1 MIYWPFPYSI
11 IHLSP
16 SLSLPLS
23 LLQQSATYLQNCTY
37 HKVLLSA
44 ANKSVLRIVS
54 KEIESPLNVLS
65 NGCLGLQYCWVLAAY
80 GSSEV
85 KKRAL
90 LASFGWLFGGFFHAD
105 HFNHKNH
112 SHEPD
117 VENLRRIEFIHEN
130 WHSTSL
136 YHPLTGQ
143 REAGRFPNTSAEI
156 ESIKRGHHRHKKIA
170 VKITSCT
177 TPTEDNDDCK
187 PPRFL
192 LPKLASAFFVISPI
206 LSDKACISACGIDL
220 IRGNSNIQRKSATK
234 YRHQHQEKMMGTI
247 VLVLL
252 SSLVAVSSGN
262 SEVR

>member
-1 MIYWPFPYSI
+1 MPPLSNWGLKWHIRIWAIQNKFI
-11 IHLSP
+11 IISVTIQLRSDIGLLSSAIP
-16 SLSLPLS
+16 SLSLS
-23 LLQQSATYLQNCTY
+23 LFCKIGACTYLQNCTY

-143 REAGRFPNTSAEI
+143 REAGRFPNI
-156 ESIKRGHHRHKKIA
+156 
-170 VKITSCT
+170 
-177 TPTEDNDDCK
+177 P
-187 PPRFL
+187 
-192 LPKLASAFFVISPI
+192 
-206 LSDKACISACGIDL
+206 
-220 IRGNSNIQRKSATK
+220 
-234 YRHQHQEKMMGTI
+234 
-247 VLVLL
+247 
-252 SSLVAVSSGN
+252 
-262 SEVR
+262 